1 MVLYAATILVSS
13 FLLFLVQPIIAKQ
26 ILPWFGGTAAVW
38 TTCLV
43 FFQLA
48 LLAGYAYSDLSNRL
62 KPKTQTTLHIVLL
75 LISLASLP
83 IVAAAGWKP
92 AGDEDPLWRILGL
105 LAATIGLPYFMLS
118 TTGPL
123 VQSWFAREH
132 ADPATAKRVYRFFA
146 LSNLGSL
153 TGLLAYPFAIEMWVP
168 TRVQALGWSV
178 GYGLFVVF
186 CIGSALRARR
196 DRPQMAS
203 SAAPEPLVGAA
214 SGTSMASD
222 PPAPTVSGDGAGTTL
237 AAATAAMSAAAT
249 AADAAGAATSG
260 AEASRM
266 VSTVSPASHA
276 APENTSGE
284 AGAAHH
290 NEPPG
295 AADYGLWFTLSALAS
310 LMLLAISNHISQN
323 VASIPFL
330 WVLPL
335 TLYLL
340 TFVLVFEG
348 RGGRGFYL
356 RQWMLGPM
364 LVVLGAMAWGLTAER
379 GVLSIEY
386 AIPLYCAG
394 LFLTCL
400 FCHGELAAAKPSP
413 RYLTRFYLMLSIGGA
428 AGGMFV
434 GLAAPKLFTGYL
446 EMPLGLIACAL
457 MALVVTRHLGRRPLT
472 AWAPLAALVSAG
484 ACGYYGWQ
492 YDEFLKE
499 NTIHASRNFYGSL
512 RVKQPLP
519 DADPDANRR
528 LVHGVIMHG
537 EQYIHPDHRHIIT
550 SYYGDSS
557 GVGMALSQIHP
568 VEQRVGVIG
577 LGAGTLAGYGQKGDV
592 FRLYEINPKVIDI
605 ATHYFYYLTESKAR
619 IETALGD
626 ARLVLEREA
635 PQQFDVLAVDA
646 FSSDAIPVHLITREA
661 LQVYLKHIKP
671 DGAVAFHVTNR
682 YLRLAPV
689 VKQLADETGYEAI
702 LISDDAESDKYLSRT
717 DWVIVT
723 KNRAFI
729 NDEGVKAKRGKIE
742 TIPGLRVWTD
752 DFNNLFQILK

>member
-153 TGLLAYPFAIEMWVP
+153 MGLLAYPFAIEMWVP
-168 TRVQALGWSV
+168 TRVQAVGWSV

-196 DRPQMAS
+196 ERPEAVCN
-203 SAAPEPLVGAA
+203 AVPEPLVGAA
-214 SGTSMASD
+214 SVASMASD
-222 PPAPTVSGDGAGTTL
+222 PLAPTVSGEGAGTIST
-237 AAATAAMSAAAT
+237 AAAVSVRASDEHDTA
-249 AADAAGAATSG
+249 
-260 AEASRM
+260 RQ
-266 VSTVSPASHA
+266 
-276 APENTSGE
+276 
-284 AGAAHH
+284 
-290 NEPPG
+290 NEPPS

-310 LMLLAISNHISQN
+310 LLLLAISNHISQN

-356 RQWMLGPM
+356 RQLMLGPV

-400 FCHGELAAAKPSP
+400 FCHGELAAAKPAP

-428 AGGMFV
+428 AGGMFA

-457 MALVVTRHLGRRPLT
+457 MALVVTRHLFRHPLT
-472 AWAPLAALVSAG
+472 AWAPLAALAAAG

-492 YDEFLKE
+492 YNEFLKE

-519 DADPDANRR
+519 DTDDDANRR

-537 EQYIHPDHRHIIT
+537 EQYIHPSHRHIIT

-592 FRLYEINPKVIDI
+592 IRMYEINPKVIDI
-605 ATHYFYYLTESKAR
+605 ATHYFYYLTESKAK

-635 PQQFDVLAVDA
+635 PQRFDVLAVDA

-671 DGAVAFHVTNR
+671 DGAVAFHLTNR

-689 VKQLADETGYEAI
+689 VKQLADEIGYEAI

-723 KNRAFI
+723 KNREFI

-742 TIPGLRVWTD
+742 NIPGLRVWTD

>member
-1 MVLYAATILVSS
+1 MILYAATILVSS

-48 LLAGYAYSDLSNRL
+48 LLAGYTYSDLSNRL
-62 KPKTQTTLHIVLL
+62 KPKTQTTIHIVLL
-75 LISLASLP
+75 LVSLAALP
-83 IVAAAGWKP
+83 ILAGAGWKP

-105 LAATIGLPYFMLS
+105 LTATIGLPYFMLS

-132 ADPATAKRVYRFFA
+132 TDPATAKRAYRFFA

-153 TGLLAYPFAIEMWVP
+153 LGLLAYPFAIEMWVP
-168 TRVQALGWSV
+168 THTQAVGWST
-178 GYGLFVVF
+178 GYGLFVLL
-186 CIGSALRARR
+186 CIGSALRAR
-196 DRPQMAS
+196 
-203 SAAPEPLVGAA
+203 SAKEIGTESAPKALVGADVGEVA
-214 SGTSMASD
+214 VVEAL
-222 PPAPTVSGDGAGTTL
+222 PPKVF
-237 AAATAAMSAAAT
+237 
-249 AADAAGAATSG
+249 
-260 AEASRM
+260 
-266 VSTVSPASHA
+266 
-276 APENTSGE
+276 
-284 AGAAHH
+284 
-290 NEPPG
+290 
-295 AADYGLWFTLSALAS
+295 DYLLWFTFAALAS
-310 LMLLAISNHISQN
+310 LILLSVSNHISQN

-348 RGGRGFYL
+348 RSGRGFYV
-356 RQWMLGPM
+356 RSFWLGPT

-379 GVLSIEY
+379 GVLAINE
-386 AIPLYCAG
+386 AIPLYCIG
-394 LFLTCL
+394 LFLTCM
-400 FCHGELAAAKPSP
+400 FCHGELAAAKPAP
-413 RYLTRFYLMLSIGGA
+413 KYLTRFYLMLSVGGA

-446 EMPLGLIACAL
+446 EMPLGLLVCAL
-457 MALVVTRHLGRRPLT
+457 MAVVVTRHLFARPLT
-472 AWAPLAALVSAG
+472 ILAPLGALAAAG
-484 ACGYYGWQ
+484 VCGYYG
-492 YDEFLKE
+492 YKYEEFLKE
-499 NTIHASRNFYGSL
+499 DTIHASRNFYGAL
-512 RVKQPLP
+512 RVKQTRP
-519 DADPDANRR
+519 DNDPDANRR

-537 EQYIHPDHRHIIT
+537 EQYINPAHRHIIT
-550 SYYGDSS
+550 SYYGDTS
-557 GVGMALSQIHP
+557 GIGMALSRFHP

-577 LGAGTLAGYGQKGDV
+577 LGAGTLAGYGQKGDY

-619 IETALGD
+619 VETALGD
-626 ARLVLEREA
+626 ARLVLEREK

-646 FSSDAIPVHLITREA
+646 FSSDAIPTHLITREA
-661 LQVYLKHIKP
+661 LQVFLKHIKP

-689 VKQLADETGYEAI
+689 VKQLAEEAGYEAV
-702 LISDDAESDKYLSRT
+702 LITDDAEDDKYLSRT

-723 KNRAFI
+723 KNREFI
-729 NDEGVKAKRGKIE
+729 DDPGVKAKRVKIE
-742 TIPGLRVWTD
+742 AIPGMRTWTD
-752 DFNNLFQILK
+752 DFNNLFQILKSLELPFSSLFEKS

>member
-1 MVLYAATILVSS
+1 MILYAATILVSS

-62 KPKTQTTLHIVLL
+62 KPKTQTTIHIVLL
-75 LISLASLP
+75 LVSLASLP
-83 IVAAAGWKP
+83 IVAGTGWKP

-105 LAATIGLPYFMLS
+105 LTATIGLPYFMLS

-132 ADPATAKRVYRFFA
+132 TDPLTAKRVYRFFA

-153 TGLLAYPFAIEMWVP
+153 VGLLAYPFAIETWVP
-168 TRVQALGWSV
+168 TQTQAVGWST
-178 GYGLFVVF
+178 GYGLFVLL
-186 CIGSALRARR
+186 CIGSALRARQAKPDVR
-196 DRPQMAS
+196 TQAGAIAAS
-203 SAAPEPLVGAA
+203 INSDSAANPEPLVGAGLGDSPSVEA
-214 SGTSMASD
+214 LPPTISD
-222 PPAPTVSGDGAGTTL
+222 YL
-237 AAATAAMSAAAT
+237 
-249 AADAAGAATSG
+249 
-260 AEASRM
+260 
-266 VSTVSPASHA
+266 
-276 APENTSGE
+276 
-284 AGAAHH
+284 
-290 NEPPG
+290 
-295 AADYGLWFTLSALAS
+295 LWLTFAALAS
-310 LMLLAISNHISQN
+310 LMLLSISNHISQN

-348 RGGRGFYL
+348 RGGRGFYVRRFWL
-356 RQWMLGPM
+356 APT

-379 GVLSIEY
+379 GVLAINE

-394 LFLTCL
+394 LFLTCM
-400 FCHGELAAAKPSP
+400 FCHGELAAAKPAP
-413 RYLTRFYLMLSIGGA
+413 KYLTRFYLMLSVGGA

-457 MALVVTRHLGRRPLT
+457 MALVVTRHLFTRSLSRLP
-472 AWAPLAALVSAG
+472 AMAAPLAAIIATG
-484 ACGYYGWQ
+484 ACGYFGYQ
-492 YDEFLKE
+492 YQEFLKE
-499 NTIHASRNFYGSL
+499 DTIHASRNFYGAL
-512 RVKQPLP
+512 RVKQTRP
-519 DADPDANRR
+519 DSDPDANRR

-537 EQYIHPDHRHIIT
+537 EQYINPAHRHIVT
-550 SYYGDSS
+550 SYYGDTS
-557 GVGMALSQIHP
+557 GVGMALSRFHP
-568 VEQRVGVIG
+568 ALQRVGVIG
-577 LGAGTLAGYGQKGDV
+577 LGAGTLAAYGQKGDY

-605 ATHYFYYLTESKAR
+605 ANHYFYYLTESKAKV
-619 IETALGD
+619 ETALGD
-626 ARLVLEREA
+626 ARLVLEREQ

-646 FSSDAIPVHLITREA
+646 FSSDAIPTHLITREA
-661 LQVYLKHIKP
+661 LQVFLKHIKP

-689 VKQLADETGYEAI
+689 VKQLAEEAGYEAV
-702 LISDDAESDKYLSRT
+702 LIADDAEDDKYLSRT

-723 KNRAFI
+723 KNREFI
-729 NDEGVKAKRGKIE
+729 DDPDVKAKRVAIE
-742 TIPGLRVWTD
+742 PIPGMRTWTD
-752 DFNNLFQILK
+752 DFNNLFQILKNLDLPFRSLWTNS

>member
-1 MVLYAATILVSS
+1 MILYAATILVSS

-38 TTCLV
+38 TICLV

-48 LLAGYAYSDLSNRL
+48 LLAGYTYSDISNRL
-62 KPKTQTTLHIVLL
+62 KPKTQTTIHIVLL
-75 LISLASLP
+75 LVSLASLP
-83 IVAAAGWKP
+83 IVAGTGWKP

-105 LAATIGLPYFMLS
+105 LVATIGLPYFMLS

-123 VQSWFAREH
+123 VQSWVAREH

-153 TGLLAYPFAIEMWVP
+153 VGLLAYPFAIEMWVP
-168 TRVQALGWSV
+168 TRVQAVGWSV

-196 DRPQMAS
+196 EP
-203 SAAPEPLVGAA
+203 PEPLVGAVVA
-214 SGTSMASD
+214 ASMAQK
-222 PPAPTVSGDGAGTTL
+222 PPAPTVSMDQGGENHSGGAQRV
-237 AAATAAMSAAAT
+237 AAAEPITPESAPTA
-249 AADAAGAATSG
+249 G
-260 AEASRM
+260 
-266 VSTVSPASHA
+266 
-276 APENTSGE
+276 
-284 AGAAHH
+284 
-290 NEPPG
+290 
-295 AADYGLWFTLSALAS
+295 DYGLWFTLSALAS
-310 LMLLAISNHISQN
+310 LMLLAISNHITQN

-348 RGGRGFYL
+348 RGGRGFYI
-356 RQWMLGPM
+356 RQIWLGPT
-364 LVVLGAMAWGLTAER
+364 LVVLGAMAWGLTADR
-379 GVLSIEY
+379 GVLNINE
-386 AIPLYCAG
+386 AIPLYCVG
-394 LFLTCL
+394 LFLTCM

-413 RYLTRFYLMLSIGGA
+413 RYLTRFYLMLSVGGA

-446 EMPLGLIACAL
+446 EMPLGLVACAL
-457 MALVVTRHLGRRPLT
+457 MAVVVTRGLFAKPLT
-472 AWAPLAALVSAG
+472 VWAPLAALVAAG
-484 ACGYYGWQ
+484 ACTYYGWK

-512 RVKQPLP
+512 RVKQTLP
-519 DADPDANRR
+519 DTDVDANRR

-537 EQYIHPDHRHIIT
+537 EQYIHPAHRHIIT
-550 SYYGDSS
+550 SYYGDTS
-557 GVGMALSQIHP
+557 GVGMALSRFHP
-568 VEQRVGVIG
+568 EEQRVGVIG
-577 LGAGTLAGYGQKGDV
+577 LGAGTLAGYGQKGDY

-605 ATHYFYYLTESKAR
+605 ATYYFYYLTESKAR
-619 IETALGD
+619 VDTALGD
-626 ARLVLEREA
+626 ARLVLERE
-635 PQQFDVLAVDA
+635 PSQKFDVLAVDA

-689 VKQLADETGYEAI
+689 VKQLADEIGYEAV
-702 LISDDAESDKYLSRT
+702 LITDDAEDDKYLSRT

-723 KNRAFI
+723 RNRNFI
-729 NDEGVKAKRGKIE
+729 DDEDVKAKRVPIE
-742 TIPGLRVWTD
+742 PIPGMRPWTD

>member
-48 LLAGYAYSDLSNRL
+48 LLAGYTYSDVSNRL
-62 KPKTQTTLHIVLL
+62 KPKTQTTIHIVLL

-83 IVAAAGWKP
+83 IVAATGWKP

-123 VQSWFAREH
+123 IQSWFAREQ
-132 ADPATAKRVYRFFA
+132 ADPATARRVYRFFA

-153 TGLLAYPFAIEMWVP
+153 VGLLAYPFAIEMWVP
-168 TRVQALGWSV
+168 TQMQAVGWSA

-196 DRPQMAS
+196 EPP
-203 SAAPEPLVGAA
+203 AATATPDSRETSMPTTPKPLVEADSGTTAALEPL
-214 SGTSMASD
+214 
-222 PPAPTVSGDGAGTTL
+222 APTVL
-237 AAATAAMSAAAT
+237 AAVPEPKP
-249 AADAAGAATSG
+249 D
-260 AEASRM
+260 
-266 VSTVSPASHA
+266 SPASLND
-276 APENTSGE
+276 APPT
-284 AGAAHH
+284 AG
-290 NEPPG
+290 
-295 AADYGLWFTLSALAS
+295 DYGLWFMLSALAS
-310 LMLLAISNHISQN
+310 LLLLAISNHITQN

-348 RGGRGFYL
+348 RGGRGFYI
-356 RQWMLGPM
+356 RQIWLGPV
-364 LVVLGAMAWGLTAER
+364 LVALGGMAWGLTAER
-379 GVLSIEY
+379 GVLAIDE
-386 AIPLYCAG
+386 AIPLYCTG
-394 LFLTCL
+394 LFLACM
-400 FCHGELAAAKPSP
+400 FCHGELAAAKPAP
-413 RYLTRFYLMLSIGGA
+413 RYLTRFYLVLSIGGA

-457 MALVVTRHLGRRPLT
+457 LALLVTRHWFNRPLT
-472 AWAPLAALVSAG
+472 VWAPLAALAAAG
-484 ACGYYGWQ
+484 VCGYYGWK

-499 NTIHASRNFYGSL
+499 NTIHASRNFYGTL

-519 DADPDANRR
+519 DADADANRR

-537 EQYIHPDHRHIIT
+537 EQYIHPAHRHIIT
-550 SYYGDSS
+550 SYYGTSS
-557 GVGMALSQIHP
+557 GVGMALSQIRP
-568 VEQRVGVIG
+568 AQQRAGVIG
-577 LGAGTLAGYGQKGDV
+577 LGAGTLAAYGQPGDV
-592 FRLYEINPKVIDI
+592 IRMYEINPKVIDI
-605 ATHYFYYLTESKAR
+605 ATHYFYYLTGSKAK

-689 VKQLADETGYEAI
+689 VKQLADEIGYEAI
-702 LISDDAESDKYLSRT
+702 LISDNAEDDKYLSRT

-729 NDEGVKAKRGKIE
+729 NDEGVKAKRAVIE
-742 TIPGLRVWTD
+742 KIPGLRPWTD

>member
-1 MVLYAATILVSS
+1 MILYAATILVSS

-48 LLAGYAYSDLSNRL
+48 LLAGYTYSDISNRL
-62 KPKTQTTLHIVLL
+62 KPKTQTTIHIVLL
-75 LISLASLP
+75 LVSLASLP
-83 IVAAAGWKP
+83 IVAGTGWKP

-105 LAATIGLPYFMLS
+105 LVATIGLPYFMLS

-123 VQSWFAREH
+123 VQSWVAREH

-153 TGLLAYPFAIEMWVP
+153 VGLLAYPFAIEMWVP
-168 TRVQALGWSV
+168 TRVQAVGWSV

-196 DRPQMAS
+196 EP
-203 SAAPEPLVGAA
+203 PEPLVGAVVA
-214 SGTSMASD
+214 ASMAQK
-222 PPAPTVSGDGAGTTL
+222 PPAPTVSMDQGGENHSGGAQRV
-237 AAATAAMSAAAT
+237 AAAEPITPESAPTA
-249 AADAAGAATSG
+249 G
-260 AEASRM
+260 
-266 VSTVSPASHA
+266 
-276 APENTSGE
+276 
-284 AGAAHH
+284 
-290 NEPPG
+290 
-295 AADYGLWFTLSALAS
+295 DYGLWFTLSALAS
-310 LMLLAISNHISQN
+310 LMLLAISNHITQN

-348 RGGRGFYL
+348 RGGRGFYI
-356 RQWMLGPM
+356 RQIWLGPT
-364 LVVLGAMAWGLTAER
+364 LVVLGAMAWGLTADR
-379 GVLSIEY
+379 GVLNINE
-386 AIPLYCAG
+386 AIPLYCVG
-394 LFLTCL
+394 LFLTCM

-413 RYLTRFYLMLSIGGA
+413 RYLTRFYLMLSVGGA

-446 EMPLGLIACAL
+446 EMPLGLVACAL
-457 MALVVTRHLGRRPLT
+457 MAVVVTRGLFAKPLT
-472 AWAPLAALVSAG
+472 VWAPLAALVAAG
-484 ACGYYGWQ
+484 ACTYYGWK

-512 RVKQPLP
+512 RVKQTLP
-519 DADPDANRR
+519 DTDVDANRR

-537 EQYIHPDHRHIIT
+537 EQYIHPAHRHIIT
-550 SYYGDSS
+550 SYYGDTS
-557 GVGMALSQIHP
+557 GVGMALSRFHP
-568 VEQRVGVIG
+568 EEQRVGVIG
-577 LGAGTLAGYGQKGDV
+577 LGAGTLAGYGQKGDY

-605 ATHYFYYLTESKAR
+605 ATYYFYYLTESKAR
-619 IETALGD
+619 VDTALGD
-626 ARLVLEREA
+626 ARLVLERE
-635 PQQFDVLAVDA
+635 PSQKFDVLAVDA

-689 VKQLADETGYEAI
+689 VKQLADEIGYEAV
-702 LISDDAESDKYLSRT
+702 LITDDAEDDKYLSRT

-723 KNRAFI
+723 RNRNFI
-729 NDEGVKAKRGKIE
+729 DDEDVKAKRVPIE
-742 TIPGLRVWTD
+742 PIPGMRPWTD

>member
-48 LLAGYAYSDLSNRL
+48 LLAGYTYSDISNRL
-62 KPKTQTTLHIVLL
+62 KPKTQTTIHIVLL
-75 LISLASLP
+75 LVSLASLP
-83 IVAAAGWKP
+83 IIAATGWKP

-132 ADPATAKRVYRFFA
+132 TDPETAKRVYRFFA

-153 TGLLAYPFAIEMWVP
+153 IGLLAYPFAIEMWVP
-168 TRVQALGWSV
+168 THTQAVGWSV
-178 GYGLFVVF
+178 GYGLFVLL
-186 CIGSALRARR
+186 CIGSALRARK
-196 DRPQMAS
+196 PEINQ
-203 SAAPEPLVGAA
+203 AAAAKPLVGADHGA
-214 SGTSMASD
+214 LTSEEAH
-222 PPAPTVSGDGAGTTL
+222 PPTVSVAPKAGDYL
-237 AAATAAMSAAAT
+237 
-249 AADAAGAATSG
+249 
-260 AEASRM
+260 
-266 VSTVSPASHA
+266 
-276 APENTSGE
+276 
-284 AGAAHH
+284 
-290 NEPPG
+290 
-295 AADYGLWFTLSALAS
+295 LWFTFAALAS

-335 TLYLL
+335 TLYLF

-348 RGGRGFYL
+348 RGGRGFYV
-356 RQWMLGPM
+356 RRIWLGPT
-364 LVVLGAMAWGLTAER
+364 LIVLGAMAWGLTAER
-379 GVLSIEY
+379 GVLDINE
-386 AIPLYCAG
+386 AIPLYCTG
-394 LFLTCL
+394 LFLTCM
-400 FCHGELAAAKPSP
+400 FCHGELAAAKPAP
-413 RYLTRFYLMLSIGGA
+413 QYLTRFYLMLSVGGA
-428 AGGMFV
+428 AGGLFV

-446 EMPLGLIACAL
+446 EMPLGLTACAL
-457 MALVVTRHLGRRPLT
+457 MAVVVTRSLFARPLT
-472 AWAPLAALVSAG
+472 VWAPLGALAAAG
-484 ACGYYGWQ
+484 VCGYYGHKYQ
-492 YDEFLKE
+492 EFLKE
-499 NTIHASRNFYGSL
+499 DTIHASRNFYGSL
-512 RVKQPLP
+512 RVKQSRP
-519 DADPDANRR
+519 DTDPDVNRR

-537 EQYIHPDHRHIIT
+537 EQYTHPAHRHIVT
-550 SYYGDSS
+550 SYYGESS
-557 GVGMALSQIHP
+557 GVGMALSRIHP

-577 LGAGTLAGYGQKGDV
+577 LGAGTLAAYGQKGDY

-605 ATHYFYYLTESKAR
+605 ATHYFYYLTESKAKV
-619 IETALGD
+619 ETALGD
-626 ARLVLEREA
+626 ARLVLEREQ

-661 LQVYLKHIKP
+661 LQVFLKHIKP

-689 VKQLADETGYEAI
+689 VKQLADEIGYEAI
-702 LISDDAESDKYLSRT
+702 LITDDAVDDKYLSRT

-723 KNRAFI
+723 KNRDFI
-729 NDEGVKAKRGKIE
+729 HDADVKAKRTVIE
-742 TIPGLRVWTD
+742 PIPGMRTWTD
-752 DFNNLFQILK
+752 DFNNLFQILKSVDLPFKSLFGGG

>member
-48 LLAGYAYSDLSNRL
+48 LLAGYTYSDISNRL
-62 KPKTQTTLHIVLL
+62 KPKTQTTIHIVLL
-75 LISLASLP
+75 LVSLVSLP
-83 IVAAAGWKP
+83 IVAGTGWKP

-105 LAATIGLPYFMLS
+105 LVATIGLPYFMLS

-123 VQSWFAREH
+123 VQSWVAKEH
-132 ADPATAKRVYRFFA
+132 ADPVTAKRVYRFFA

-153 TGLLAYPFAIEMWVP
+153 VGLLAYPFAIEMWVP
-168 TRVQALGWSV
+168 TRVQAVGWSV

-186 CIGSALRARR
+186 CVGSALRARR
-196 DRPQMAS
+196 ERPKS
-203 SAAPEPLVGAA
+203 LVGA
-214 SGTSMASD
+214 GSMASM
-222 PPAPTVSGDGAGTTL
+222 PGEELAPTVSRDASGADRAGAL
-237 AAATAAMSAAAT
+237 ASGAATA
-249 AADAAGAATSG
+249 
-260 AEASRM
+260 
-266 VSTVSPASHA
+266 PPI
-276 APENTSGE
+276 APE
-284 AGAAHH
+284 A
-290 NEPPG
+290 PPELG
-295 AADYGLWFTLSALAS
+295 DYGLWFTLSALAS
-310 LMLLAISNHISQN
+310 LMLLAISNHITQN

-348 RGGRGFYL
+348 RGGRGFYI
-356 RQWMLGPM
+356 RQIWLGPT
-364 LVVLGAMAWGLTAER
+364 LVAFGAMAWGLTADR
-379 GVLSIEY
+379 GVLNINE
-386 AIPLYCAG
+386 AIPLYCVG
-394 LFLTCL
+394 LFLTCM

-413 RYLTRFYLMLSIGGA
+413 RYLTRFYLMLSVGGA

-446 EMPLGLIACAL
+446 EMPLGLVACAL
-457 MALVVTRHLGRRPLT
+457 MAVVVTRALFARPLT
-472 AWAPLAALVSAG
+472 VWAPLAALTAAG
-484 ACGYYGWQ
+484 ACTYYGWQ
-492 YDEFLKE
+492 YDAFLKE

-512 RVKQPLP
+512 RVKQTLP
-519 DADPDANRR
+519 DTDPDANRR

-537 EQYIHPDHRHIIT
+537 EQYINPSHRHIIT
-550 SYYGDSS
+550 SYYGDTS
-557 GVGMALSQIHP
+557 GVGMALSRFHP

-577 LGAGTLAGYGQKGDV
+577 LGAGTLAGYGQKGDY

-605 ATHYFYYLTESKAR
+605 ATYYFYYLTESRAKV
-619 IETALGD
+619 ETALGD
-626 ARLVLEREA
+626 ARLVLERE
-635 PQQFDVLAVDA
+635 PSQKFDVLAVDA

-689 VKQLADETGYEAI
+689 VKQLADEIGYEAV
-702 LISDDAESDKYLSRT
+702 LITDDAEDDKYLSRT

-729 NDEGVKAKRGKIE
+729 DDEDVKAKRVAIE
-742 TIPGLRVWTD
+742 PIPGLRVWTD

>member
-1 MVLYAATILVSS
+1 MILYAATILVSS

-48 LLAGYAYSDLSNRL
+48 LLAGYTYSDLSNRL
-62 KPKTQTTLHIVLL
+62 KPKPQTTIHIVLL
-75 LISLASLP
+75 LVSLAALP
-83 IVAAAGWKP
+83 IVAGAGWKP

-105 LAATIGLPYFMLS
+105 LTATIGLPYFMLS

-132 ADPATAKRVYRFFA
+132 TDPATAKRVYRFFA

-153 TGLLAYPFAIEMWVP
+153 AGLLAYPFAIEMWVP
-168 TRVQALGWSV
+168 THTQAVGWST
-178 GYGLFVVF
+178 GYGLFVLL
-186 CIGSALRARR
+186 CIGSALRARNAKEIGKA
-196 DRPQMAS
+196 P
-203 SAAPEPLVGAA
+203 APEAL
-214 SGTSMASD
+214 M
-222 PPAPTVSGDGAGTTL
+222 GAGIGEM
-237 AAATAAMSAAAT
+237 TAV
-249 AADAAGAATSG
+249 
-260 AEASRM
+260 EAL
-266 VSTVSPASHA
+266 
-276 APENTSGE
+276 
-284 AGAAHH
+284 
-290 NEPPG
+290 PPRLS
-295 AADYGLWFTLSALAS
+295 DYLLWFTFAALAS
-310 LMLLAISNHISQN
+310 LMLLSVSNHISQN

-348 RGGRGFYL
+348 RSGRGFYV
-356 RQWMLGPM
+356 RRFWLGPT

-379 GVLSIEY
+379 GVLAINE
-386 AIPLYCAG
+386 AIPLYCIG
-394 LFLTCL
+394 LFLTCM
-400 FCHGELAAAKPSP
+400 FCHGELAAAKPAP
-413 RYLTRFYLMLSIGGA
+413 KYLTRFYLMLSVGGA

-446 EMPLGLIACAL
+446 EMPLGLLACAL
-457 MALVVTRHLGRRPLT
+457 MAVVVTRHLFARPLT
-472 AWAPLAALVSAG
+472 ILAPLGALAAAG
-484 ACGYYGWQ
+484 VCGYYGYKYQ
-492 YDEFLKE
+492 EFLKE
-499 NTIHASRNFYGSL
+499 DTIHASRNFYGAL
-512 RVKQPLP
+512 RVKQTRP
-519 DADPDANRR
+519 DNDPDANRR

-537 EQYIHPDHRHIIT
+537 EQYINPAHRHIIT
-550 SYYGDSS
+550 SYYGDTS
-557 GVGMALSQIHP
+557 GIGMALSRFHP

-577 LGAGTLAGYGQKGDV
+577 LGAGTLAGYGQRGDY

-619 IETALGD
+619 VETALGD
-626 ARLVLEREA
+626 ARLVLEREK

-646 FSSDAIPVHLITREA
+646 FSSDAIPTHLITREA
-661 LQVYLKHIKP
+661 LQVFLKHIKP

-689 VKQLADETGYEAI
+689 VKQLAEEAGYEAV
-702 LISDDAESDKYLSRT
+702 LITDDAEDDKYLSRT

-723 KNRAFI
+723 KNREFI
-729 NDEGVKAKRGKIE
+729 DDPGVKAKRVKIE
-742 TIPGLRVWTD
+742 AIPGMRTWTD
-752 DFNNLFQILK
+752 DFNNLFQILKSLELPFSSLFKKS

>member
-1 MVLYAATILVSS
+1 MVLHAATILVSS

-48 LLAGYAYSDLSNRL
+48 LLAGYTYSDLSHRL
-62 KPKTQTTLHIVLL
+62 KPKTQATIHIALL

-83 IVAAAGWKP
+83 IVAATGWKP

-105 LAATIGLPYFMLS
+105 LVATIGLPYFMLS

-123 VQSWFAREH
+123 VQSWVAREH

-153 TGLLAYPFAIEMWVP
+153 VGLLAYPFAIEMWVP
-168 TRVQALGWSV
+168 TRVQAIGWSV
-178 GYGLFVVF
+178 GYALFVVF

-196 DRPQMAS
+196 DRPQPLV
-203 SAAPEPLVGAA
+203 AADVGQLVAEEPL
-214 SGTSMASD
+214 
-222 PPAPTVSGDGAGTTL
+222 APTVSKESLDENVATVETHVV
-237 AAATAAMSAAAT
+237 ATPATAVT
-249 AADAAGAATSG
+249 AVTDGSDILAQ
-260 AEASRM
+260 
-266 VSTVSPASHA
+266 SPDQ
-276 APENTSGE
+276 
-284 AGAAHH
+284 
-290 NEPPG
+290 PPG
-295 AADYGLWFTLSALAS
+295 AGDYGLWFAFSALAS
-310 LMLLAISNHISQN
+310 LMLLAVSNHITQN

-348 RGGRGFYL
+348 RGGRGFYI
-356 RQWMLGPM
+356 RQILLGPT
-364 LVVLGAMAWGLTAER
+364 LVGLGAMAWGLTAER
-379 GVLSIEY
+379 GVLNLSE
-386 AIPLYCAG
+386 AIPLYCVG
-394 LFLTCL
+394 LFLTCM
-400 FCHGELAAAKPSP
+400 FCHGELAASKPAPS
-413 RYLTRFYLMLSIGGA
+413 YLTRFYLMLSVGGA

-446 EMPLGLIACAL
+446 EMPLGLVGCAL
-457 MALVVTRHLGRRPLT
+457 MAVLVTRKLFARPLT
-472 AWAPLAALVSAG
+472 AWAPLAALVAAG
-484 ACGYYGWQ
+484 GCTYYAWK

-499 NTIHASRNFYGSL
+499 NTIYATRNFYGSL
-512 RVKQPLP
+512 RVKQTLA
-519 DADPDANRR
+519 DDDPDANRR

-537 EQYIHPDHRHIIT
+537 EQYIHPDHRHMIT
-550 SYYGDSS
+550 SYYGDTS
-557 GVGMALSQIHP
+557 GVGMALTRIHP
-568 VEQRVGVIG
+568 TDQRFGVIG
-577 LGAGTLAGYGQKGDV
+577 LGAGTLAGYGQAGDYI
-592 FRLYEINPKVIDI
+592 RLYEINPKVVDI
-605 ATHYFYYLTESKAR
+605 AKQYFYYLTESKAKV
-619 IETALGD
+619 ETALGD

-635 PQQFDVLAVDA
+635 PQKFDVLAVDA

-689 VKQLADETGYEAI
+689 VRQLAEEIGYEAI
-702 LISDDAESDKYLSRT
+702 LITDDAEDDKYLSRT

-723 KNRAFI
+723 RNRNFI
-729 NDEGVKAKRGKIE
+729 DDEEVKDKRVTIE
-742 TIPGLRVWTD
+742 PIPGMRTWTD

>member
-48 LLAGYAYSDLSNRL
+48 LLAGYTYCDLTSRF
-62 KPKTQTTLHIVLL
+62 KPKVQTTIHIVLL
-75 LISLASLP
+75 LASLVSLP
-83 IVAAAGWKP
+83 IVAGTGWKP

-105 LAATIGLPYFMLS
+105 LVATIGLPYFMLS

-123 VQSWFAREH
+123 VQSWMAKEH

-153 TGLLAYPFAIEMWVP
+153 VGLLAYPFAIEMWVP
-168 TRVQALGWSV
+168 TRVQAVGWSV

-196 DRPQMAS
+196 PR
-203 SAAPEPLVGAA
+203 PEPLVGA
-214 SGTSMASD
+214 
-222 PPAPTVSGDGAGTTL
+222 VSGASTAGEALAPRVSGVAHGADHPETTTPD
-237 AAATAAMSAAAT
+237 AATAPT
-249 AADAAGAATSG
+249 I
-260 AEASRM
+260 
-266 VSTVSPASHA
+266 
-276 APENTSGE
+276 APEV
-284 AGAAHH
+284 
-290 NEPPG
+290 PPG
-295 AADYGLWFTLSALAS
+295 PGDYGLWFTLSALAS

-348 RGGRGFYL
+348 RGGRGFYI
-356 RQWMLGPM
+356 RQVWLGPT
-364 LVVLGAMAWGLTAER
+364 LVAFGAMAWGLTADR
-379 GVLSIEY
+379 GVLNINE
-386 AIPLYCAG
+386 AIPLYCIG
-394 LFLTCL
+394 LFLTCM

-413 RYLTRFYLMLSIGGA
+413 RYLTRFYLMLSVGGA

-446 EMPLGLIACAL
+446 EMSLGLVACAL
-457 MALVVTRHLGRRPLT
+457 MAVVVTRALFARWLT
-472 AWAPLAALVSAG
+472 AWAPLAALVAAG
-484 ACGYYGWQ
+484 ACTYYGWQ

-512 RVKQPLP
+512 RVKQTLP
-519 DADPDANRR
+519 DSDPDANRR

-537 EQYIHPDHRHIIT
+537 EQYINPSHRHIIT
-550 SYYGDSS
+550 SYYGESS
-557 GVGMALSQIHP
+557 GVGMALSRFHP

-577 LGAGTLAGYGQKGDV
+577 LGAGTLAGYGQKGDY

-605 ATHYFYYLTESKAR
+605 ATYYFYYLTESKAKV
-619 IETALGD
+619 ETALGD
-626 ARLVLEREA
+626 ARLVLERE
-635 PQQFDVLAVDA
+635 PSQKFDVLAVDA

-661 LQVYLKHIKP
+661 LRVYLKHIKP

-689 VKQLADETGYEAI
+689 VKQLADEIGYEAV
-702 LISDDAESDKYLSRT
+702 LITDDAEDDKYLSRT

-723 KNRAFI
+723 KNREFI
-729 NDEGVKAKRGKIE
+729 DDEDVKAKRVKIE
-742 TIPGLRVWTD
+742 PIPGLRAWTD